1 MSLNPTSIWTF
12 SDTALARFSM
22 LVLVVGVMVSMQ
34 PGSGFA
40 QSRVEDRQTKT
51 LELEAVNEQL
61 SNAELRQEELKGE
74 IAALDEDVGAINRAL
89 IEGAKRG
96 QQLETAITTTE
107 VKLAKLLDSQSGL
120 RQSLNSKRALL
131 GEVLAALQRMGTNP
145 PPALLVRP
153 EDALASVR
161 SAILLGAVVPQVRD
175 QAAVLLSELTALQD
189 ISNTVVVEKEALT
202 RDLNALAEDETR
214 LSLLVEEKG
223 RLVTQSRSDLVSERN
238 KAIKLGQ
245 EARSLKELINS
256 LESQIASAS
265 AAARAARLADERRR
279 AEEIARLAKARERL
293 ANGEEIDSP
302 GTNGTLV
309 PEAYDP
315 SRQEPA
321 IAFSKAKGTLL
332 YPVSGQELYGF
343 GDSTPYS
350 SASSNVA
357 MATRPNARVRSPTDG
372 WVVYAG
378 PFRSYG
384 QILIL
389 NAGEGYHMVLS
400 GLAEVN
406 METGQF
412 VLAGEPVGRMGVI
425 RFAAAIPLDLGSN
438 KPVLTVELRKDGKSI
453 DPAPWWA
460 IRKNSDNQVRPKQ
473 GT

>member
-1 MSLNPTSIWTF
+1 MMQVSSKQMTGRIVQG
-12 SDTALARFSM
+12 ALCA
-22 LVLVVGVMVSMQ
+22 LVLFVCLHASH
-34 PGSGFA
+34 SSA
-40 QSRVEDRQTKT
+40 QTRAEDRQSKT
-51 LELEAVNEQL
+51 LELESVTDRLSKAEQ
-61 SNAELRQEELKGE
+61 RQEELKQQ

-96 QQLETAITTTE
+96 QQLETSITATE
-107 VKLAKLLDSQSGL
+107 KKLATLLDSQSGL
-120 RQSLNSKRALL
+120 RSSLNNKRALL

-145 PPALLVRP
+145 PPALLVQP

-161 SAILLGAVVPQVRD
+161 SAILLGAVVPQIKD
-175 QAAVLLSELTALQD
+175 QASILLSELTALQEISDAVAAEKD
-189 ISNTVVVEKEALT
+189 ILT
-202 RDLNALAEDETR
+202 RDLNSLAEDETR
-214 LSLLVEEKG
+214 LSLLVEEKN
-223 RLVTQSRSDLVSERN
+223 RLVTESRGDLVNERN
-238 KAIKLGQ
+238 KALELGRQ
-245 EARSLKELINS
+245 ARSLKELIGQ

-265 AAARAARLADERRR
+265 AAARAAQQADQRRRQKEVERLAL
-279 AEEIARLAKARERL
+279 ARQKL
-293 ANGEEIDSP
+293 ANGEEE
-302 GTNGTLV
+302 TNSVADNSLI
-309 PEAYDP
+309 PKSYDP
-315 SRQEPA
+315 TRQEPA

-332 YPVSGQELYGF
+332 YPASGEELYGF
-343 GDSTPYS
+343 GDSTAV
-350 SASSNVA
+350 SATSSNVA
-357 MATRPNARVRSPTDG
+357 MMTRPNARVRSPTDG

-384 QILIL
+384 QVLIL

-406 METGQF
+406 VETGQF

-460 IRKNSDNQVRPKQ
+460 IRKRSENLISPKQ